1 MESSSDNGTDG
12 IGGALLLMADF
23 DAGVEEKGVLE
34 DDEAEFDGEAGERGL
49 WVMVLHFFVG
59 FVVGL
64 IVS

>member
-1 MESSSDNGTDG
+1 MESSSDDGTDG

-49 WVMVLHFFVG
+49 WVLVLHF
-59 FVVGL
+59 L
-64 IVS
+64 WVSWWA